1 MKTFTP
7 RGKKGKETMSFI
19 KSIENKDLTG
29 RERLDLISNFSNSW
43 EENQLPNGIKI
54 TTNTF
59 GLPEIQ
65 LNK

>member
-1 MKTFTP
+1 MKAFTP
-7 RGKKGKETMSFI
+7 SSQKGKDTMNFI

-29 RERLDLISNFSNSW
+29 RERLDLISNFSDSW

-54 TTNTF
+54 TTNSF
-59 GLPEIQ
+59 GLPEIE

>member
-7 RGKKGKETMSFI
+7 SSQKGKDTMNFI

-29 RERLDLISNFSNSW
+29 RERLDLISNFSDSW

-54 TTNTF
+54 TTNSF
-59 GLPEIQ
+59 GLPEIE

>member
-7 RGKKGKETMSFI
+7 RSQKGKDTMSFI

-29 RERLDLISNFSNSW
+29 RERLDLISNFSDSW

-65 LNK
+65 LNN